1 MGGIWY
7 KSKQYAINTSQFLF
21 CDCLYTPTQIIKIFN
36 FILNI
41 KFSPSLILI
50 NFNDALNENF
60 HETLEI
66 WTNLR
71 EGLLG
76 YTHQTA
82 LL

>member
-1 MGGIWY
+1 MQLILVNFY
-7 KSKQYAINTSQFLF
+7 S
-21 CDCLYTPTQIIKIFN
+21 TPTEINELFN

-60 HETLEI
+60 YETLEI
-66 WTNLR
+66 GTNLR

>member
-1 MGGIWY
+1 MQLILVNFY
-7 KSKQYAINTSQFLF
+7 STS
-21 CDCLYTPTQIIKIFN
+21 TQINELFN

-50 NFNDALNENF
+50 NFNDALDENF
-60 HETLEI
+60 YEALEI

-76 YTHQTA
+76 YTHETA

>member
-1 MGGIWY
+1 MVFGIKVSNMQLILVNFY
-7 KSKQYAINTSQFLF
+7 S
-21 CDCLYTPTQIIKIFN
+21 TPTEINELFN

-41 KFSPSLILI
+41 NFSPSLMLI

-60 HETLEI
+60 YETLEI

>member
-1 MGGIWY
+1 MQLILVNFY
-7 KSKQYAINTSQFLF
+7 STS
-21 CDCLYTPTQIIKIFN
+21 TQINELFN

-76 YTHQTA
+76 YTHETA

>member
-1 MGGIWY
+1 MWVVFGIKVSNMQLILVNFY
-7 KSKQYAINTSQFLF
+7 S
-21 CDCLYTPTQIIKIFN
+21 TPTEINELFN

-76 YTHQTA
+76 YTHETA